1 MILSIGRD
9 VSLYFQKIMTC
20 FSDHCNDYLYFD
32 ILIGY
37 CLNLR
42 CNFVASSFIYVRH
55 TANRVAHDLVTLTQT
70 SYVIFSYKLF
80 RYVYSSIIS
89 LVIQDIQT

>member
-1 MILSIGRD
+1 MILSIRRD

-20 FSDHCNDYLYFD
+20 FSDHCNDNLYFD

-42 CNFVASSFIYVRH
+42 RNFVTSSFVYVRR
-55 TANRVAHDLVTLTQT
+55 TVNTVVHDLVTLSHT

-89 LVIQDIQT
+89 PVVQDIQT